1 MIRLSLDVKT
11 GGEEYKNSLKAA
23 RSALKAK
30 NKPKLTLKRWKADK
44 RYIFLIRSFISDIVG
59 DPRVYVTT
67 PFLLFFLPGILL

>member
-30 NKPKLTLKRWKADK
+30 NKPKLTQKDGKL
-44 RYIFLIRSFISDIVG
+44 FLIRSFISDIVG